1 MQDLPGAGVFNHAVD
16 DPVVTS
22 ASRAQAPEL
31 AAEGLAH
38 SLWIFSER
46 SEDELDAGRGHL
58 LR

>member
-1 MQDLPGAGVFNHAVD
+1 MQDLHGAGVFNYAVD

-22 ASRAQAPEL
+22 ASRVQAAEL
-31 AAEGLAH
+31 AAEGPAH

-46 SEDELDAGRGHL
+46 SEDELNAGRGHL